1 MPGGVSY
8 PDRPEE
14 LTPRR
19 ARRFVERHEEA
30 YVREDLLAAGS
41 AGSPVVELSVEDAEA
56 VVVHGT
62 GDADDGTDTDAGTDA
77 DLNGDDDGYV
87 LVSAC
92 GGDARFQEAPDG
104 SGGGYGVNNYG
115 VTHYLSPD
123 EHVRV
128 VYNGFACENT
138 RREPYRSTSPARNRD
153 PSSTAAPA
161 ELQLFDF
168 GDAPARVRL
177 GVTDAAGGGL
187 VLRDAYAFYKA
198 EPDHRFRLL
207 VQSRVTVA
215 AGRYRIH
222 VDVEGGGSRTAS
234 WVLPDRDG
242 PAWWGTCVA
251 VLPDGEPV
259 VYTVDADGR
268 LSFDGRTCE
277 RLRGG
282 TDDG

>member
-1 MPGGVSY
+1 M
-8 PDRPEE
+8 
-14 LTPRR
+14 
-19 ARRFVERHEEA
+19 
-30 YVREDLLAAGS
+30 
-41 AGSPVVELSVEDAEA
+41 
-56 VVVHGT
+56 
-62 GDADDGTDTDAGTDA
+62 
-77 DLNGDDDGYV
+77 
-87 LVSAC
+87 
-92 GGDARFQEAPDG
+92 
-104 SGGGYGVNNYG
+104 
-115 VTHYLSPD
+115 THYLSPD

-138 RREPYRSTSPARNRD
+138 RRGPYRSTSPARNRD

-168 GDAPARVRL
+168 GDDPARVRL
-177 GVTDAAGGGL
+177 G
-187 VLRDAYAFYKA
+187 
-198 EPDHRFRLL
+198 
-207 VQSRVTVA
+207 VTVA

-222 VDVEGGGSRTAS
+222 VDIEAGGSTTAE

-277 RLRGG
+277 RLRAG